1 MAPRSVAGY
10 GGAPS
15 YRTLLLAKVH
25 STRVFEHNLSRIG
38 PPGPE
43 MLRITELEI
52 VSGTT
57 DGVDDCPLETTDSRN
72 FSTLIFNDSMC
83 SNVMVYDA
91 EMVADQGY
99 LSQIY
104 LTVALVLV
112 LTLGMLLIG
121 SNMQRYLLSPLERI
135 TKIIKIVGARAGG
148 RRGAA
153 IAGGG
158 AARASSGGAARRASA
173 TCSARDGG
181 VGAEVYTVFRMVL
194 VLLEDMEQA
203 FGIRM
208 GRYRVKMFALET
220 SFDKFFAHQVRR
232 PQPCSPTR
240 CSPTTR
246 TRT

>member
-25 STRVFEHNLSRIG
+25 ATRVFEHTLSRIG

-135 TKIIKIVGARAGG
+135 TKIIKIVTGARWRKAQERRSQVAARLARQG
-148 RRGAA
+148 R
-153 IAGGG
+153 GG
-158 AARASSGGAARRASA
+158 ASGE
-173 TCSARDGG
+173 RDVLGD
-181 VGAEVYTVFRMVL
+181 AMEELELEVYTVFRMVL

-208 GRYRVKMFALET
+208 GGTAEVRARDVLR
-220 SFDKFFAHQVRR
+220 QVLPVR
-232 PQPCSPTR
+232 PPGARPLR
-240 CSPTTR
+240 GHA
-246 TRT
+246 